1 MKKPV
6 RKKHKIFILIGIIS
20 FFLVVASLIIIAGF
34 RPIQNQFIT
43 SKIISVV
50 KKSGI
55 NSCSVDRIILTP
67 WKQIEFYGLHI
78 KKDIDQN
85 HSFDIQLTHCQLQY
99 NLFTLVLHAAD
110 LTRTISTIKG
120 DFWNAQLTPV
130 QISSILK
137 RITPINVI
145 RCKGNKIHIVQK
157 GINLVDLKNYS
168 IDISKKNELM
178 PDYEG
183 KIEVESALI
192 DRWPVTKTSADLT
205 FNDRILKIK
214 TSNGQFLSGQFRV
227 FGDIN
232 LRSSKILAL
241 NCAVTGLSIDKYYSI
256 EKKYPGK
263 IRGRADIKLTIGESF
278 FHRDSLNGKGSIIA
292 SGVTVV
298 NLPIQK
304 SLVSLLGFPQMGQV
318 AFDTIRTDF
327 ELKSGNKFSNN
338 MNGRGPVIG
347 FSSVGWINGDGN
359 LNQNI
364 TGVFTRNFT
373 AILPG
378 IMSESMQ
385 ETADY
390 GRKFQCRIYGSLDHP
405 KIELSK
411 ETLKKAFSGAFD
423 SMKQKIEEMIR

>member
-1 MKKPV
+1 MTKPV
-6 RKKHKIFILIGIIS
+6 RKKHKLFIFIGIIS
-20 FFLVVASLIIIAGF
+20 VFLVVTSLIIITGF
-34 RPIQNQFIT
+34 HPIQNNFIT
-43 SKIISVV
+43 SKIIAVV
-50 KKSGI
+50 LKSGI

-78 KKDIDQN
+78 KKDVDKN
-85 HSFDIQLTHCQLQY
+85 SFLDIQLTHCQLQY

-110 LTRTISTIKG
+110 LTRTISNIKE
-120 DFWNAQLTPV
+120 DFWNAQLTPA

-137 RITPINVI
+137 SITPINVVH
-145 RCKGNKIHIVQK
+145 CKGDKIHIEQK
-157 GINLVDLKNYS
+157 GKNPVDLKNYS
-168 IDISKKNELM
+168 IDISKKNELL
-178 PDYEG
+178 PDYDG
-183 KIEVESALI
+183 KIEVESVLI
-192 DRWPVTKTSADLT
+192 DRWPVTKISADLT

-214 TSNGQFLSGQFRV
+214 TCNGQFLNGQFRI

-232 LRSSKILAL
+232 LRSSKVLAL

-256 EKKYPGK
+256 EKKHPGK
-263 IRGRADIKLTIGESF
+263 IRGTADIKLILGESF
-278 FHRDSLNGKGSIIA
+278 LNRDSLNGKGSIIA

-298 NLPIQK
+298 NLPLQK
-304 SLVSLLGFPQMGQV
+304 SLVSLLGFPQLGQV
-318 AFDTIRTDF
+318 TFDTIRTEF

-338 MNGRGPVIG
+338 MNGRGPIIG